1 MSEENIGQE
10 FRSKEIDKTRNYS
23 VEEMKQIELISKK
36 NKKVCNIL
44 QYSEHLLV
52 LASTNTGCVSI
63 SDFASLVGIPVGI
76 ASSAI
81 TIKIS
86 VIATGKKY

>member
-23 VEEMKQIELISKK
+23 VGKMKQIELISKK
-36 NKKVCNIL
+36 HKKVCNIL
-44 QYSEHLLV
+44 QYSGYLLV

-63 SDFASLVGIPVGI
+63 SAFASLVGIPVGI